1 MNKHQHSGEK
11 LKNWLEQNKL
21 QEEHYGQY
29 IAGIDPVERKD
40 EKPAEMYIYK
50 RRNVGPTELYTFY
63 PDDKSDTGKVEK
75 VPWWKALYRKYMKG

>member
-29 IAGIDPVERKD
+29 IAGIDPVKE
-40 EKPAEMYIYK
+40 
-50 RRNVGPTELYTFY
+50 
-63 PDDKSDTGKVEK
+63 DDKDYTEVLIEDSPGVYMWQKFKATPAVEEK

>member
-29 IAGIDPVERKD
+29 IAGIDPVQHTNHD
-40 EKPAEMYIYK
+40 NLGTYVHEKCGQVIQQVHPE
-50 RRNVGPTELYTFY
+50 VEQ
-63 PDDKSDTGKVEK
+63 EK
-75 VPWWKALYRKYMKG
+75 VPWWSKIKQLWNKSIIKEIK